1 MRLFISYAS
10 EDRADF
16 VEPLAKQL
24 AESYDVWF
32 APYEL
37 KVGQS
42 LLAQIDAGLREC
54 DYGVVILSHDFF
66 RKKWPPAE
74 LGGLFALEEPSR
86 KIILPVWRGLT
97 EADVKNYSPILADR
111 YAANGSDSVEAVVAA
126 LRFAIDAADR
136 QRKLGPVESA
146 LQRFKLLAETI
157 KEAREGSELLQSEQ
171 GATLVA
177 TAAQCVY
184 DIVEQAFSELNA
196 ASKGLQF
203 TAKRHAMNG
212 LVIHAPYRLGF
223 HLYLRNSYINT
234 ATTAILTILTTKGT
248 SDFIDNEFDMLG
260 KQEFKPSFGKGRT
273 VMWRQEGGPSAVST
287 EELAAQALEQ
297 FQAQLARLALPR

>member
-74 LGGLFALEEPSR
+74 LGEVSSR
-86 KIILPVWRGLT
+86 SKSHR
-97 EADVKNYSPILADR
+97 E
-111 YAANGSDSVEAVVAA
+111 
-126 LRFAIDAADR
+126 
-136 QRKLGPVESA
+136 KLSCRCGE
-146 LQRFKLLAETI
+146 
-157 KEAREGSELLQSEQ
+157 
-171 GATLVA
+171 
-177 TAAQCVY
+177 
-184 DIVEQAFSELNA
+184 D
-196 ASKGLQF
+196 
-203 TAKRHAMNG
+203 
-212 LVIHAPYRLGF
+212 
-223 HLYLRNSYINT
+223 
-234 ATTAILTILTTKGT
+234 
-248 SDFIDNEFDMLG
+248 
-260 KQEFKPSFGKGRT
+260 
-273 VMWRQEGGPSAVST
+273 
-287 EELAAQALEQ
+287 
-297 FQAQLARLALPR
+297 